1 MSAPELFNRTLR
13 RVRRER
19 AAPRFVSH
27 DFVRADMAAELL
39 ERLAGVTRSF
49 GRVLELGAPD
59 LLLAAPLRA
68 GGMHV
73 VQADPAF
80 ALARA
85 HGGVQ
90 CDEDRLPFA
99 DASFDLIVSA
109 GGLES
114 VNDLPGALTLVR
126 RILRPDGL
134 FLGALAGAPSL
145 ISLKPALLAGELA
158 TGAGARARIHPQIEV
173 RAAGDLLS
181 RAGFALPVADR
192 LTLTA
197 RYASIFALMADLR
210 FMAATNL
217 LDSGRAPLQRAALAA
232 AAEAFAARA
241 DPDGK
246 TAERF
251 EIIVLTGWA
260 PSPDQPKPARRGSG
274 ERLGDVLGKPR

>member
-1 MSAPELFNRTLR
+1 MNAPELFDRGLR
-13 RVRRER
+13 RLRRER
-19 AAPRFVSH
+19 AAAHFAGH
-27 DFVRADMAAELL
+27 DFVRAHMAEELL
-39 ERLAGVTRSF
+39 DRLDGVTRAF
-49 GRVLELGAPD
+49 DRVLELGGSD
-59 LLLAAPLRA
+59 LLLAGQLRA
-68 GGMHV
+68 RGMTV

-85 HGGVQ
+85 SDGVQ

-114 VNDLPGALTLVR
+114 VNDLPGALTLIR

-134 FLGALAGAPSL
+134 FLGAFIGAPSL
-145 ISLKPALLAGELA
+145 TALKAALLAGDMA
-158 TGAGARARIHPQIEV
+158 AGGAAHARVHPQIEV

-181 RAGFALPVADR
+181 RAGFALPVADT

-197 RYASIFALMADLR
+197 RYDSLFALMSDLR
-210 FMAATNL
+210 FMAATSL
-217 LDSGRAPLQRAALAA
+217 LTGAALRRDALAA
-232 AAEAFAARA
+232 AAAAFASRA

-251 EIIVLTGWA
+251 EIVVLTGWA
-260 PSPDQPKPARRGSG
+260 PSPDQPRPARRGSG
-274 ERLGDVLGKPR
+274 KPLGSVLGKPR